1 MTLASIVPYEAFP
14 TADGD
19 ILLGG
24 GNDRL
29 YGVLCQRIGQPEWAE
44 DERFLTNELR
54 VKNRKILIP
63 MIGNITKT
71 KTTQVCCII
80 PITDDFSCP
89 RLYARSSSLPP
100 APRIKHP
107 HPQSPT
113 LHIADFLLLTP
124 FSRSG

>member
-1 MTLASIVPYEAFP
+1 MIKTASIVPYEAFP

-29 YGVLCQRIGQPEWAE
+29 YGVLCQRIGEPQWAE

-63 MIGNITKT
+63 MIAGITKT
-71 KTTQVCCII
+71 KTTQVC
-80 PITDDFSCP
+80 
-89 RLYARSSSLPP
+89 
-100 APRIKHP
+100 
-107 HPQSPT
+107 
-113 LHIADFLLLTP
+113 
-124 FSRSG
+124 